1 MTYELSGKN
10 LLLNIDRT
18 EIIDISV
25 NDIISLKGFPGARYV
40 WTEQDSDFVEN
51 NPDDD
56 IFLQIECV
64 GKDFKANGIVL
75 KDAVSNK

>member
-10 LLLNIDRT
+10 LLFNIDRT

-25 NDIISLKGFPGARYV
+25 NDIISLKGFPGVQYV
-40 WTEQDSDFVEN
+40 WTDQDSDFVQN

-56 IFLQIECV
+56 IFLQIESA
-64 GKDFKANGIVL
+64 GKDFKAKGIVL
-75 KDAVSNK
+75 KEALNKH